1 MGEWVNE
8 RKNTGNEWFFELITP
23 AGGTYI
29 PNCVC
34 VIFYH
39 VTPSQTDF
47 TLEMHPMPLCLNHL
61 GWVWNRSK
69 RTVCKH
75 KTEAQMLLILHTGV
89 AVLSRQCSA
98 CVHSVGNTIHT
109 VSTASTIPE
118 HGVVTKPVTSL
129 RGQTMCAHE
138 QEGRWSPLTWEF
150 KD

>member
-8 RKNTGNEWFFELITP
+8 RKNTGNEWFFWID
-23 AGGTYI
+23 
-29 PNCVC
+29 N
-34 VIFYH
+34 
-39 VTPSQTDF
+39 PS
-47 TLEMHPMPLCLNHL
+47 LGNLYPKLCLYYFLPCDTFPDRLYFRDASHASAPKPS

-89 AVLSRQCSA
+89 TVLSRQCSA

-129 RGQTMCAHE
+129 RGQTVCAHE
-138 QEGRWSPLTWEF
+138 QEGRWSPLTREF